1 VDVGHI
7 AASRVWQSEE
17 EFPLQVAPGADC
29 ELAPSMT
36 DNFAT
41 PVGLAARM
49 TTHRPSASS
58 FLLTLHFRVDGTRR
72 PVVALWRIHP
82 LALRRRVGQ
91 RRRAAFRLRFSRIVE
106 SGASAICLQARQQ
119 IAPPKPSRP
128 RRARLDGAEI
138 ERPCLNGIA

>member
-1 VDVGHI
+1 MTGAAKNKMCTRGEWCQVECSCVSAAASWLGNRRLLRRTVCSAASAPVWSGRAMGRSQVVRQRILIPPSPGSNPGAPATVDVGHI

-58 FLLTLHFRVDGTRR
+58 FLLTLHFRVD
-72 PVVALWRIHP
+72 
-82 LALRRRVGQ
+82 
-91 RRRAAFRLRFSRIVE
+91 
-106 SGASAICLQARQQ
+106 
-119 IAPPKPSRP
+119 
-128 RRARLDGAEI
+128 
-138 ERPCLNGIA
+138 